1 MATVHRE
8 RALAAPGEVALRD
21 SRTELSWT
29 DVDRVVNRVADGLHG
44 LDLGPDRR
52 VAVFARN
59 SVETV
64 LAHVGIV
71 HAGCSPVPTSFHLT
85 APELAYILTDSRA
98 AALFVGPENAAVGYE
113 AARRAGVPVVVGWRC
128 PDGDGDVVPWDRWL
142 AAASDDDPPADVP
155 ALPFLSYTSGTTGTP
170 KGVNALA
177 GSPVPGTTVDE
188 YVRSLRTLPLAQW
201 PGHLVVGPL
210 HHTGP
215 LAGVRLVACGLPVTV
230 LEKFDAEAVL
240 ATVARYRIATTL
252 MVPTH
257 FHRLLALPGDVRAR
271 YDVGSLRLVTHTG
284 ATCPPDVKRAMIDW
298 FGPVLFDSYGGSES
312 GPLCGISTEDWLE
325 RPGSVGRVRPPFVR
339 AVAVAA
345 DGTELPPGAVGRLA
359 FEERD
364 GRSVAYLNAEQK
376 TSEALIRP
384 GLFTLGDI
392 GYVDADGFV
401 FITDRATD
409 MIISGGVNIYPA
421 EIEHVL
427 LAHPDVA
434 DVAVIGVP
442 DPEMGESV
450 LAVVVP
456 RGGAPTAADLVAHC
470 RTALAGYKV
479 PRAFEFRDDLGRTA
493 MGKLAKRL
501 LREPYWTARAQPSPS
516 SPPLSSP
523 ADSPATA
530 VPSSTSWTSS

>member
-8 RALAAPGEVALRD
+8 RALEAPDEVALRD
-21 SRTELSWT
+21 SRTELSWP
-29 DVDRVVNRVADGLHG
+29 DVDRVVNRIANALHG

-59 SVETV
+59 SVETI
-64 LAHVGIV
+64 LAHVGII
-71 HAGCSPVPTSFHLT
+71 HAGCSPVPASFHLT
-85 APELAYILTDSRA
+85 VSELAYILEDSRA
-98 AALFVGPENAAVGYE
+98 AALFVGPENAAVGAE
-113 AARRAGVPVVVGWRC
+113 AAQLAGVPLVVGWRC
-128 PDGDGDVVPWDRWL
+128 PGETSDDVTAWDHWL
-142 AAASDDDPPADVP
+142 AAESDDDPPADVA

-177 GSPVPGTTVDE
+177 GSPAPGTTVDA

-230 LEKFDAEAVL
+230 LEKFDAENVL
-240 ATVARYRIATTL
+240 ATVDRFRIATSL

-257 FHRLLALPGDVRAR
+257 FHRLLSLPDDVRAR
-271 YDVGSLRLVTHTG
+271 YDVSSLRLVTHTG
-284 ATCPPDVKRAMIDW
+284 AACPHDVKRAMIDW

-312 GPLCGISTEDWLE
+312 GPLCGISSADWVK

-339 AVAVAA
+339 AVAVDAE
-345 DGTELPPGAVGRLA
+345 GNELPTGVEGRLA

-392 GYVDADGFV
+392 GYVDDEGFV
-401 FITDRATD
+401 FITDRETD

-427 LAHPDVA
+427 LTHPDVA
-434 DVAVIGVP
+434 DAAVLGVP
-442 DPEMGESV
+442 DDDMGESV
-450 LAVVVP
+450 LALVVP
-456 RGGAPTAADLVAHC
+456 RDRAPSVSDLTEHC
-470 RTALAGYKV
+470 RATLAGYKV
-479 PRAFEFRDDLGRTA
+479 PRTFEFRNDLGRTT
-493 MGKLAKRL
+493 MGKLTKRV
-501 LREPYWTARAQPSPS
+501 LRAPYWTAR
-516 SPPLSSP
+516 
-523 ADSPATA
+523 
-530 VPSSTSWTSS
+530 